1 MGILH
6 RWIFLF
12 VVIWILKFHIY
23 KINLFHFKT
32 TIRSIPVSRNPTSAP
47 RRLKVATTVVP
58 KLPSAQPLIR
68 TSVRDV
74 VSNEQAT
81 DGKKNGK
88 EAVIRFVSTVSPRPF
103 NKKVFNWNHINT
115 KISWKSNSTK
125 IPEMMKVLFVEI
137 IFYYRRIERQ
147 LSSWK

>member
-1 MGILH
+1 M
-6 RWIFLF
+6 
-12 VVIWILKFHIY
+12 KFHIY

-103 NKKVFNWNHINT
+103 NKKVFN
-115 KISWKSNSTK
+115 
-125 IPEMMKVLFVEI
+125 
-137 IFYYRRIERQ
+137 
-147 LSSWK
+147 